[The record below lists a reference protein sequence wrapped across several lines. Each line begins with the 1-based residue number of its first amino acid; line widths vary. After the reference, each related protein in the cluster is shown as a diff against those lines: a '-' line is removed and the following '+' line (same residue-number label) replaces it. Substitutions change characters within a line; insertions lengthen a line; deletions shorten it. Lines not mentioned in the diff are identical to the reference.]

1 VFSTGYGPISLSI
14 KGSTIGFFTL
24 TISPLSIEALAGSG
38 LRYVP
43 ILKSRS
49 EEGTDWRVN
58 IAIADHEKNFW
69 QRILGGHSKFT
80 RRPSSTAY
88 YHHSSNLTKLVRV
101 CTTITTVGLLL
112 IPVVLIFTVSVTR
125 IQLLVMLL
133 ISVLLFTCSL
143 SAFTRLK
150 FIEVLIGIAA

>member
-1 VFSTGYGPISLSI
+1 VFSTGYGPISRSI
-14 KGSTIGFFTL
+14 KGSTIRFFIL
-24 TISPLSIEALAGSG
+24 TISLLSIEALAGSG

-49 EEGTDWRVN
+49 EEGTEWRVN
-58 IAIADHEKNFW
+58 IAIADHEQNFW
-69 QRILGGHSKFT
+69 QRILARHSKFT
-80 RRPSSTAY
+80 RRPSSTVY
-88 YHHSSNLTKLVRV
+88 YHSSNLTKFVRV

-112 IPVVLIFTVSVTR
+112 SPVVLIFTVSITR

-133 ISVLLFTCSL
+133 LSVLLFTCSL

-150 FIEVLIGIAA
+150 LIEVLIGIAA